1 MSSVVISGDTS
12 GAITLSAPAVA
23 GSNAVTLPAATGE
36 LSMLGATGQ
45 TYQDVTGSRTSTT
58 TYTNSTGKP
67 IFVSVF
73 STTSSLSLL
82 IVTVSGSIIQNVRTN
97 VGAGTETV
105 TVAFIV
111 PPSATYSVDAT
122 TSAISK
128 WFELR

>member
-1 MSSVVISGDTS
+1 MSL
-12 GAITLSAPAVA
+12 TLDGTAGVTYPAGTTATVA
-23 GSNAVTLPAATGE
+23 GVGDN
-36 LSMLGATGQ
+36 Q
-45 TYQDVTGSRTSTT
+45 TYQDVTASRTSTT

-73 STTSSLSLL
+73 TTTSALSIL
-82 IVTVSGSIIQNVRTN
+82 IVTVNGSIIQNARTN